1 MTIKLFDRAKLPS
14 RISSDNEIKQEIQL
28 TKVNSKGKTTG
39 CFWMPAGSHDGFVHK
54 PWTGILL
61 IYAEF
66 MQRTSLGVR
75 HSLQLISWTSE
86 KNKGG

>member
-39 CFWMPAGSHDGFVHK
+39 CFWMPAGSHDGFGHK
-54 PWTGILL
+54 PWRFADVHRVHATHKV
-61 IYAEF
+61 E
-66 MQRTSLGVR
+66 
-75 HSLQLISWTSE
+75 SE
-86 KNKGG
+86 TWLATY

>member
-1 MTIKLFDRAKLPS
+1 MTIKLFDRAKLPP
-14 RISSDNEIKQEIQL
+14 RISSGNEIKQEIQL

-54 PWTGILL
+54 PWTRHFADLRRVH
-61 IYAEF
+61 A
-66 MQRTSLGVR
+66 THKPGVR